1 MGVADRLTARDII
14 SIILLIGC
22 LYLKAM
28 GIDTYIDYLL
38 FAVVGYYLGF
48 VKASKPEEVYDVLR
62 SLREVLEEFKKQ
74 REKQPTVS

>member
-1 MGVADRLTARDII
+1 MGFWSKLTPRDII

-28 GIDTYIDYLL
+28 GVNTYIDYLL

-48 VKASKPEEVYDVLR
+48 VKASKPEDWVEVVKII
-62 SLREVLEEFKKQ
+62 REALEEIKKQ
-74 REKQPTVS
+74 REGER

>member
-1 MGVADRLTARDII
+1 MAFWDKLNPRDII

-48 VKASKPEEVYDVLR
+48 VKASKPEVYEELIET
-62 SLREVLEEFKKQ
+62 LRELMEEVKKS
-74 REKQPTVS
+74 REGEK